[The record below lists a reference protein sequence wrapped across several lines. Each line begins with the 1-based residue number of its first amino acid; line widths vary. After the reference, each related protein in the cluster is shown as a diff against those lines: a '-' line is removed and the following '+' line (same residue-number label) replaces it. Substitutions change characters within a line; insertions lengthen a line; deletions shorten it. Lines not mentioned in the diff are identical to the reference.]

1 MSRVY
6 IAVPVDPAHAAEGI
20 AEALAAYRES
30 AEEHAERGYT
40 GPPRV
45 IRLRD
50 RTGPS
55 VAERLATVEERTIL
69 MGARMAQF
77 EGHPVAGGAG
87 IVERLAALESDLL
100 DLRTRVGDSVASPPA
115 TTDPTPEQIEAYLRG
130 MRARILGASSA
141 TPSGPA
147 EDRLAKV
154 AEPTDDDLL
163 NLFERA
169 EYASGDT
176 RAARRALY
184 DLGREHGRAEREVA
198 PTPHVPDG
206 ETRDRPATLTAA
218 EMAAELREAGW
229 SEGSGWRSP
238 RDTLF
243 AWHRYTADAYAA
255 MRAAKGAK

>member
-1 MSRVY
+1 MAEELRQACAAALVGKGEPSLVQG
-6 IAVPVDPAHAAEGI
+6 IAVAASAI
-20 AEALAAYRES
+20 AL
-30 AEEHAERGYT
+30 
-40 GPPRV
+40 
-45 IRLRD
+45 
-50 RTGPS
+50 
-55 VAERLATVEERTIL
+55 VAEVR
-69 MGARMAQF
+69 
-77 EGHPVAGGAG
+77 AG
-87 IVERLAALESDLL
+87 RAALL
-100 DLRTRVGDSVASPPA
+100 TRAEKA
-115 TTDPTPEQIEAYLRG
+115 EPTPEQIEAYLRG
-130 MRARILGASSA
+130 SADWHQAPSEESRWRWRAGHFSVYVGERDARRILCKLGKIEGVTPAEMRARILGAG
-141 TPSGPA
+141 SGTADP
-147 EDRLAKV
+147 DRLAKV